1 MASCGS
7 PFEIIQNA
15 RKKLREA
22 LLQIDVA
29 LLLDAVDSHLLL
41 SQREFFSLSEI
52 KDSQKCIERLID
64 VILGKGKSKQE
75 LFLDCLENLRHVFPC
90 LQPISEY
97 LEEDSE
103 QTTLQEIQKEDFA
116 KTRKI
121 PELISSGN
129 SLCSEETKDNRNVDV
144 SLGMSVKGS
153 TDSAMISGEEM
164 IRKGRKQLT
173 EILENDIEF
182 FLDELVSQSVI
193 TGEEYEILDKTEE
206 NSKKKIR
213 KLLIQIQ
220 KKGEPACIQ
229 FLECLEIIHPG
240 SNCILQR
247 SVHGS
252 SLEQLLSEEEAE
264 NPAAV
269 EEAKKDISEGL
280 SSQEK
285 EEIREEPE
293 EVQKH
298 PPGERRKALKTILTK
313 LKLRKH
319 KSKKLALQEILE
331 ISSGSL
337 KECRSAALGDLPWHF
352 LRKVLA
358 LNVSA
363 RNTTV
368 EEENL
373 EQRMKVKEEEKRFD
387 ESIFFNSETD
397 VRVSVNPLDVLCA
410 VLLCSD
416 SFLQQEIFSKMSLC
430 QFALPLL
437 LPPLETPKC
446 TLMLWAMRG
455 IVKQWTP
462 HSLAESKGFREENL
476 VLTPMPVISFV
487 RMGTSTFSKS
497 AVLNEFLSPSQ
508 QHNDYFIHRDSES
521 GNIPREIAEGL
532 VEIAWYFPGQKSSDL
547 FPEPLAV
554 TNLRGDAE
562 SHWVQFS
569 FLTQVSSAVFIF
581 ADCISEREYI
591 LLSSLKELSTQFYF
605 IIEDHGR
612 KSTNTLDFLN
622 KLAPLLKLS
631 NSHILVKTAM
641 SNKAE
646 FVEKLRSA
654 VGRIISSPNGMSVN
668 QMAAVAREL
677 TIHVDEDNKECQHAL
692 ECALQIT
699 RDIKEVA
706 GYKKG
711 TLILQG
717 ELWKNLA
724 KVEKELCRMTK
735 QGDTPS
741 EEYRSE
747 LRSKLLMLRKKQ
759 NEYEP
764 QAGLI
769 NFMNAIRHLNS
780 AEKHYFLKWLKFNLD
795 NIARENLSKLRSEY
809 KELCKMFGDNRQKI
823 TETDQLI
830 SSSSLGVE
838 HFMRELGQFYE
849 AECSMVN
856 DGKIAKNK
864 RQFLYFPSIAADL
877 MLEGFPLEL
886 IDGDASNMP
895 LQWITDVLNRLNKKL
910 RNQSKLMVITVL
922 GVQSTGKST
931 LLNTMFG
938 LQFAVSSGRCTRG
951 AFMMLLRVRENLT
964 KEFGCDFI
972 LVIDTEG
979 LKAPELAKLEDSY
992 QHDNELAT
1000 LVVGLSD
1007 ITIVNMAMENATEMK
1022 DILQIVTHAFLRM
1035 ERIGQKPNCQF
1046 VHQNVNDVSAY
1057 DQNMRDRKH
1066 LLEQLNEMTTAAA
1079 KMEKINREI
1088 KFSDIMDYDPETHN
1102 CYIPGLWHG
1111 VPPMAPVNRGYSEK
1125 VFELKKSLFEF
1136 IKDRSHK
1143 RPPKDIP
1150 QFIEWA
1156 KSLWR
1161 AVKHENFI
1169 FSFRNSLIAEAYN
1182 QLSMKYSEWDWHF
1195 RREMHL
1201 WVSEQENVIQN
1212 VDLDE
1217 MDHSNWKND
1226 LQAKLSTGEQ
1236 RILQHLEE
1244 YFESGAANLHLVER
1258 YKEDFIRSASSL
1270 KRELENYSSTK
1281 CIEAIRI
1288 KKGRHKIDTLQIEYL
1303 KIFEGKVDK
1312 LLEDCRKNE
1321 YRLEDEELK
1330 KEFERMWAETLSEI
1344 SPTSLENRQILSD
1357 IELSLRKELAH
1368 RGSLVNLKVQEAK
1381 CLLNYRISTF
1391 QMKPEY
1397 LETSIIYRV
1406 THFFAKKDRWH
1417 KAEELARSLMTLC
1430 SSYINEKVCC
1440 KGDYDETYCVEL
1452 LHMIN
1457 EKLQESDVQKLHIT
1471 ACFEIDLKLHI
1482 LGEATHSF
1490 QKMHD
1495 DFIKENDPHVRL
1507 ENLRPQYFSVFRDL
1521 YLEKDAMQ
1529 NRAKDFCE
1537 HCLYPSIVDY
1547 INKRLGIE
1555 IVNDI
1560 LTGSQSIGYA
1570 SRSFFQFCVLKE
1582 LLEERDVNKFVNY
1595 IMEYE
1600 TFVKGWIKGQ
1610 ILDHYA
1616 ENDLKDLE
1624 KEIVS
1629 HIVKKIRETLESM
1642 THKSIETLSEFLDNF
1657 CQQMQKELVISKDNL
1672 MGIQFKNTF
1681 DPCQFSAWVGKFLPD
1696 LQMQIQSDFAALE
1709 IKSKLSNLS
1718 VKPQCE
1724 LFNRVFGCGKQC
1736 PFCKVPCEAGGSA
1749 HKEHFAAVHRP
1760 QGLGRYRS
1768 ESSQELVHSICSTDV
1783 VSNSTFR
1790 NWDTDWEWHPYK
1802 DYRDYYPDWCIQPDP
1817 SINASDY
1824 WKFVL
1829 KEFNCDFAR
1838 CYNAKPADLPED
1850 WKNISEEQALEAIK
1864 ETYNMN

>member
-52 KDSQKCIERLID
+52 KDSEKCIERLID

-129 SLCSEETKDNRNVDV
+129 SLCSEETKENRNVDV

-173 EILENDIEF
+173 EILENDIEL

-193 TGEEYEILDKTEE
+193 TEEEYEILDKIEE

-264 NPAAV
+264 NPVAV
-269 EEAKKDISEGL
+269 EEAKRDISEGL

-373 EQRMKVKEEEKRFD
+373 EQRMKVKEEEKRVD
-387 ESIFFNSETD
+387 ERIFFNSETD

-591 LLSSLKELSTQFYF
+591 LLY
-605 IIEDHGR
+605 
-612 KSTNTLDFLN
+612 
-622 KLAPLLKLS
+622 
-631 NSHILVKTAM
+631 
-641 SNKAE
+641 
-646 FVEKLRSA
+646 
-654 VGRIISSPNGMSVN
+654 
-668 QMAAVAREL
+668 
-677 TIHVDEDNKECQHAL
+677 
-692 ECALQIT
+692 
-699 RDIKEVA
+699 
-706 GYKKG
+706 
-711 TLILQG
+711 
-717 ELWKNLA
+717 
-724 KVEKELCRMTK
+724 
-735 QGDTPS
+735 
-741 EEYRSE
+741 
-747 LRSKLLMLRKKQ
+747 
-759 NEYEP
+759 
-764 QAGLI
+764 
-769 NFMNAIRHLNS
+769 
-780 AEKHYFLKWLKFNLD
+780 
-795 NIARENLSKLRSEY
+795 
-809 KELCKMFGDNRQKI
+809 
-823 TETDQLI
+823 
-830 SSSSLGVE
+830 
-838 HFMRELGQFYE
+838 
-849 AECSMVN
+849 
-856 DGKIAKNK
+856 
-864 RQFLYFPSIAADL
+864 
-877 MLEGFPLEL
+877 
-886 IDGDASNMP
+886 
-895 LQWITDVLNRLNKKL
+895 
-910 RNQSKLMVITVL
+910 
-922 GVQSTGKST
+922 
-931 LLNTMFG
+931 
-938 LQFAVSSGRCTRG
+938 
-951 AFMMLLRVRENLT
+951 
-964 KEFGCDFI
+964 
-972 LVIDTEG
+972 
-979 LKAPELAKLEDSY
+979 
-992 QHDNELAT
+992 
-1000 LVVGLSD
+1000 
-1007 ITIVNMAMENATEMK
+1007 
-1022 DILQIVTHAFLRM
+1022 
-1035 ERIGQKPNCQF
+1035 
-1046 VHQNVNDVSAY
+1046 
-1057 DQNMRDRKH
+1057 
-1066 LLEQLNEMTTAAA
+1066 
-1079 KMEKINREI
+1079 
-1088 KFSDIMDYDPETHN
+1088 IMDYDPEMHN
-1102 CYIPGLWHG
+1102 WYIPGLWHG

-1150 QFIEWA
+1150 QFIEWV

-1201 WVSEQENVIQN
+1201 WVSEQETVIQN

-1217 MDHSNWKND
+1217 LDHSNWKND
-1226 LQAKLSTGEQ
+1226 LQAKLSSGEQ
-1236 RILQHLEE
+1236 RMLQHLEE

-1330 KEFERMWAETLSEI
+1330 KEFERMWAETLSAI
-1344 SPTSLENRQILSD
+1344 SPTPLENRQILSD

-1381 CLLNYRISTF
+1381 CLLNYSISTF

-1406 THFFAKKDRWH
+1406 RHFFAKKDRWH

-1440 KGDYDETYCVEL
+1440 RGDYDETYCVEL

-1521 YLEKDAMQ
+1521 YLEKDALQ

-1560 LTGSQSIGYA
+1560 LTSSQSIGYA

-1610 ILDHYA
+1610 IFDHYA

-1749 HKEHFAAVHRP
+1749 HKEHFAAIHRP
-1760 QGLGRYRS
+1760 QGLGRYRN
-1768 ESSQELVHSICSTDV
+1768 ESSEELVHSICSTDV

-1850 WKNISEEQALEAIK
+1850 WKNISQEQALEAIK

>member
-1 MASCGS
+1 M
-7 PFEIIQNA
+7 
-15 RKKLREA
+15 
-22 LLQIDVA
+22 
-29 LLLDAVDSHLLL
+29 
-41 SQREFFSLSEI
+41 
-52 KDSQKCIERLID
+52 IEP
-64 VILGKGKSKQE
+64 E
-75 LFLDCLENLRHVFPC
+75 HLFL
-90 LQPISEY
+90 
-97 LEEDSE
+97 
-103 QTTLQEIQKEDFA
+103 
-116 KTRKI
+116 
-121 PELISSGN
+121 G
-129 SLCSEETKDNRNVDV
+129 
-144 SLGMSVKGS
+144 
-153 TDSAMISGEEM
+153 
-164 IRKGRKQLT
+164 
-173 EILENDIEF
+173 
-182 FLDELVSQSVI
+182 
-193 TGEEYEILDKTEE
+193 
-206 NSKKKIR
+206 
-213 KLLIQIQ
+213 
-220 KKGEPACIQ
+220 
-229 FLECLEIIHPG
+229 
-240 SNCILQR
+240 
-247 SVHGS
+247 
-252 SLEQLLSEEEAE
+252 
-264 NPAAV
+264 
-269 EEAKKDISEGL
+269 
-280 SSQEK
+280 QEK
-285 EEIREEPE
+285 EETREEPE
-293 EVQKH
+293 QVQKH
-298 PPGERRKALKTILTK
+298 PPKERRKALKTVLTK

-363 RNTTV
+363 RNTIV

-373 EQRMKVKEEEKRFD
+373 EQRMKVKEEEKRVD
-387 ESIFFNSETD
+387 ERIFFNSETD

-455 IVKQWTP
+455 IVKQWMP

-476 VLTPMPVISFV
+476 VLTPMAVISFV

-497 AVLNEFLSPSQ
+497 AVLNDFLSPSQ
-508 QHNDYFIHRDSES
+508 QHNDFFIHRDSES

-547 FPEPLAV
+547 FPEPIAV

-591 LLSSLKELSTQFYF
+591 LY
-605 IIEDHGR
+605 
-612 KSTNTLDFLN
+612 
-622 KLAPLLKLS
+622 
-631 NSHILVKTAM
+631 
-641 SNKAE
+641 
-646 FVEKLRSA
+646 
-654 VGRIISSPNGMSVN
+654 
-668 QMAAVAREL
+668 
-677 TIHVDEDNKECQHAL
+677 
-692 ECALQIT
+692 
-699 RDIKEVA
+699 
-706 GYKKG
+706 
-711 TLILQG
+711 
-717 ELWKNLA
+717 
-724 KVEKELCRMTK
+724 
-735 QGDTPS
+735 
-741 EEYRSE
+741 
-747 LRSKLLMLRKKQ
+747 
-759 NEYEP
+759 
-764 QAGLI
+764 
-769 NFMNAIRHLNS
+769 
-780 AEKHYFLKWLKFNLD
+780 
-795 NIARENLSKLRSEY
+795 
-809 KELCKMFGDNRQKI
+809 
-823 TETDQLI
+823 
-830 SSSSLGVE
+830 
-838 HFMRELGQFYE
+838 
-849 AECSMVN
+849 
-856 DGKIAKNK
+856 
-864 RQFLYFPSIAADL
+864 
-877 MLEGFPLEL
+877 
-886 IDGDASNMP
+886 
-895 LQWITDVLNRLNKKL
+895 
-910 RNQSKLMVITVL
+910 
-922 GVQSTGKST
+922 
-931 LLNTMFG
+931 
-938 LQFAVSSGRCTRG
+938 
-951 AFMMLLRVRENLT
+951 
-964 KEFGCDFI
+964 
-972 LVIDTEG
+972 
-979 LKAPELAKLEDSY
+979 
-992 QHDNELAT
+992 
-1000 LVVGLSD
+1000 
-1007 ITIVNMAMENATEMK
+1007 
-1022 DILQIVTHAFLRM
+1022 
-1035 ERIGQKPNCQF
+1035 
-1046 VHQNVNDVSAY
+1046 
-1057 DQNMRDRKH
+1057 
-1066 LLEQLNEMTTAAA
+1066 
-1079 KMEKINREI
+1079 
-1088 KFSDIMDYDPETHN
+1088 IMDYDPEMHN
-1102 CYIPGLWHG
+1102 WYIPGLWHG

-1150 QFIEWA
+1150 QFIEWV

-1201 WVSEQENVIQN
+1201 WVSEQETVIQN

-1217 MDHSNWKND
+1217 LDHSNWKND
-1226 LQAKLSTGEQ
+1226 LQAKLSSGEQ
-1236 RILQHLEE
+1236 RMLQHLEE

-1330 KEFERMWAETLSEI
+1330 KEFERMWAETLSAI
-1344 SPTSLENRQILSD
+1344 SPTPLENRQILSD

-1440 KGDYDETYCVEL
+1440 RGDYDETYCVEL

-1521 YLEKDAMQ
+1521 YLEKDALQ

-1560 LTGSQSIGYA
+1560 LTSSQSIGYA

-1629 HIVKKIRETLESM
+1629 HIVKKIRETMESM

-1657 CQQMQKELVISKDNL
+1657 CQHMQKELVISKDNL

-1696 LQMQIQSDFAALE
+1696 LQTQIMSNFAALE

-1749 HKEHFAAVHRP
+1749 HKEHFAAIHRP
-1760 QGLGRYRS
+1760 QGLGRYRN
-1768 ESSQELVHSICSTDV
+1768 ESSEELVHSICSTDV

-1850 WKNISEEQALEAIK
+1850 WKNISQEQALEAIK
-1864 ETYNMN
+1864 ETYNVN